1 MIFKISKENKNYNNY
16 KNNILSLICD
26 SHDDTLEQQLPKRV
40 DEENNKEEGNSYF
53 KSIKKTSNIFN
64 SIKANNNNNNNII
77 LQQFSPST
85 TPSSLS
91 RSESPANNS
100 KNFTEC
106 DADLNIFTNDS
117 IDQFDKNKN
126 LLDKLI
132 DTVNKMKEELGIFY
146 LKFYLLST
154 ILLILREK
162 RFID

>member
-1 MIFKISKENKNYNNY
+1 M
-16 KNNILSLICD
+16 ICD
-26 SHDDTLEQQLPKRV
+26 SHDDTLEQQQPKRV
-40 DEENNKEEGNSYF
+40 DEENNKEEGNNFY

-64 SIKANNNNNNNII
+64 SIKANNNNI

-85 TPSSLS
+85 TPTSLS

-117 IDQFDKNKN
+117 IDHFDKNKN

-132 DTVNKMKEELGIFY
+132 DTVNKMKEELGN
-146 LKFYLLST
+146 
-154 ILLILREK
+154 
-162 RFID
+162 FI

>member
-1 MIFKISKENKNYNNY
+1 MYFSSFLKFTKIKFIFKISKENKNYNNY

-26 SHDDTLEQQLPKRV
+26 SHDETLEQKQPKRFE
-40 DEENNKEEGNSYF
+40 EENNKEEGNNYF

-64 SIKANNNNNNNII
+64 SIKANNNNI

-117 IDQFDKNKN
+117 IDHFDKNKN

-132 DTVNKMKEELGIFY
+132 DTVNKMKEELGN
-146 LKFYLLST
+146 
-154 ILLILREK
+154 
-162 RFID
+162 FI